1 MNPNRLSKLIGVLAF
16 VSLAFLP
23 IFLPGYLIFQV
34 SIALTYAIAILGLN
48 LIMGFNGQI
57 SLAQGVFFAVGGYIV
72 AILMTTYGVSFW
84 LALPIAIV
92 AATILGVLIG
102 IPALRLQGLQLA
114 ILTLV
119 LAAVVP
125 PLILRM
131 EKFTKGTMGIALE
144 QPQAPVWMSQDTFV
158 YFVCLASAGLCI
170 VVMLQLV
177 RGETGRRLKSVRDNP
192 TIAESFGVD
201 IARTKIAAFAASAAF
216 AGFAGGLFA
225 MANAFV
231 SPDSYQIFKS
241 FEFLA
246 GAIIGG
252 ITSISGAFIGAVIV
266 VFLPEWSAH
275 ISLAMAGIVYG
286 ATLVVMMLVA
296 REGVV
301 GLLRTIFFR
310 LFERFNPE
318 AAAREEKRLAKSASS
333 LTRHNKLEKTG
344 RK

>member
-1 MNPNRLSKLIGVLAF
+1 MAAGKKTLVHLAGGLAF
-16 VSLAFLP
+16 VALAFLP
-23 IFLPGYLIFQV
+23 AFLPGYLVFEV

-72 AILMTTYGVSFW
+72 AILMTDHAFSFW
-84 LALPIAIV
+84 AALPLAV
-92 AATILGVLIG
+92 AAATVLGVVIG

-119 LAAVVP
+119 LAALVP

-131 EKFTKGTMGIALE
+131 EKYTKGTSGIAIEKPSPPAWLHIT
-144 QPQAPVWMSQDTFV
+144 PDTFV
-158 YFVCLASAGLCI
+158 YLVCLAGAGLC
-170 VVMLQLV
+170 VLVMIQLV
-177 RGETGRRLKSVRDNP
+177 HGDTGRRLKSVRDNP
-192 TIAESFGVD
+192 IIAEAFGVD
-201 IARTKIAAFAASAAF
+201 VARTKIAAFATSAAF
-216 AGFAGGLFA
+216 AGFGGGLFA

-252 ITSISGAFIGAVIV
+252 ITSITGAFIGAVIV
-266 VFLPEWSAH
+266 VFLPEWSAN
-275 ISLAMAGIVYG
+275 ISLALAGVVYG

-301 GLLRTIFFR
+301 GLFRVALSR
-310 LFERFNPE
+310 LFDMF
-318 AAAREEKRLAKSASS
+318 S
-333 LTRHNKLEKTG
+333 TRRHGAQKKWTSKTTFST
-344 RK
+344 